1 MRAPAVTAV
10 TTALAAATLRAPR
23 PAAAGS
29 SRVRS
34 VISQILLSLVALLF
48 LVPIIWMVL
57 SALKPSAEVFTVPP
71 KLFGSEIL
79 FSNFAEAWNYLPFGR
94 FILNTL
100 FVAGGRH
107 LDHPGGVG
115 DWPGTRSPGS
125 NFRFQGGLFVLYLST
140 LIVPQEVIV
149 IPMFLVM
156 QQLGWVNSYQAL
168 ILPWAFTAFGTF
180 LLRQFFITIPK
191 ELEEAAKIDGCGH
204 IRILRSIII
213 PIAAPAIAVLAVFTF
228 ISYWN
233 SFLWPL
239 IIVNDTNKMTVPLG
253 LQLFLGQ
260 QGQRWE
266 LLMAAA
272 TISMVPDRHPG
283 PRPAEVP
290 GPGHRALRARRTVSR
305 WPPAPLDPRSP
316 RAAPYAA
323 DGRGPAY
330 PHECDRRCDHQDP
343 TDDLDRRACARR
355 SAAARGKP
363 RRQPRAV
370 PDLPARSRPGPHRA
384 RRDRHPPGRRQ
395 LHHQPR
401 PRVAARGPRA
411 GGRSPARGGHAR
423 PRRGTT
429 DPRARGHRYG
439 RQQDHRRGGPAT
451 ALPHPVKAR

>member
-1 MRAPAVTAV
+1 MTSETPTVTAV
-10 TTALAAATLRAPR
+10 TPSLSTPTR
-23 PAAAGS
+23 PAARRRAAGS
-29 SRVRS
+29 SRLGP

-71 KLFGSEIL
+71 KLLGSEIL

-100 FVAGGRH
+100 FVAG
-107 LDHPGGVG
+107 VG
-115 DWPGTRSPGS
+115 TLITLVASTTAGYAFARL
-125 NFRFQGGLFVLYLST
+125 NFKFQGGLFILYLST

-204 IRILRSIII
+204 IRILSSVII
-213 PIAAPAIAVLAVFTF
+213 PVAAPAIAVLAVFTF

-239 IIVNDTNKMTVPLG
+239 IIVNDTNKMTIPLG

-272 TISMVPDRHPG
+272 TISMVPT
-283 PRPAEVP
+283 VILVL
-290 GPGHRALRARRTVSR
+290 ALQKYLVKGIALSG
-305 WPPAPLDPRSP
+305 L
-316 RAAPYAA
+316 
-323 DGRGPAY
+323 
-330 PHECDRRCDHQDP
+330 
-343 TDDLDRRACARR
+343 
-355 SAAARGKP
+355 
-363 RRQPRAV
+363 
-370 PDLPARSRPGPHRA
+370 
-384 RRDRHPPGRRQ
+384 
-395 LHHQPR
+395 
-401 PRVAARGPRA
+401 
-411 GGRSPARGGHAR
+411 GGR
-423 PRRGTT
+423 
-429 DPRARGHRYG
+429 
-439 RQQDHRRGGPAT
+439 
-451 ALPHPVKAR
+451 